1 MEERMTML
9 EVANDHRSADALLTE
24 CDRREDLVA
33 RRNVLLGLWAAG
45 RLGLNGHDAESY
57 AWSVHFA
64 DHGQP
69 GHDDVVS
76 KIATD
81 FAVAGKKVCMRTIR
95 RHLREMELR
104 AFLQLSVE
112 PGFGRAQP
120 S

>member
-1 MEERMTML
+1 MTML
-9 EVANDHRSADALLTE
+9 KVANDLQSADPLLIDYDT
-24 CDRREDLVA
+24 REGLIA

-45 RLGLNGHDAESY
+45 RLGLTGTDAEAY

-69 GHDDVVS
+69 GHDDIVS

-81 FAVAGKKVCMRTIR
+81 FATAGKEVRLRTIL

-112 PGFGRAQP
+112 PNFGCVP